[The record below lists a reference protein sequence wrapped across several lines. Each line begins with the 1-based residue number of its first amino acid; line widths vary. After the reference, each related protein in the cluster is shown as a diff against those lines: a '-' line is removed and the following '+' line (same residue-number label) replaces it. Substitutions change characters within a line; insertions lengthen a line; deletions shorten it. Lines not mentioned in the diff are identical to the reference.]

1 VAQVEWE
8 TLKWIAWYNAERL
21 HSAIGYS
28 TPDEAE
34 NTFYATL
41 HHLAKAA

>member
-1 VAQVEWE
+1 VAQVEWQ
-8 TLKWIAWYNAERL
+8 TLKWVAWYNTERL

-34 NTFYATL
+34 DNFYATL
-41 HHLAKAA
+41 NPHAKAA